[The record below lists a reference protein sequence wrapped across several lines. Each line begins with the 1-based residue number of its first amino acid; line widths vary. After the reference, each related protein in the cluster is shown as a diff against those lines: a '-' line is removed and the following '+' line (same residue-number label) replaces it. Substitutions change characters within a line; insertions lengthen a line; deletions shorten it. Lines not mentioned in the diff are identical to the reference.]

1 MPGAVAS
8 CPVDGWTL
16 VRVRRMLCVAASST
30 LAAGCYAYRPADLS
44 GLRSGEAVHVELTPS
59 GAEEITHQLGP
70 RVASL
75 DARVVGP
82 RDSALVLAVRQLT
95 RSRGTEEFWTGDSV
109 TVPVRALSS
118 VSVRRFDRTRTWL
131 AVGASAIGIVVM
143 RQAIIESGIF
153 GGRVNRQPGAQ

>member
-1 MPGAVAS
+1 LAGA
-8 CPVDGWTL
+8 CF
-16 VRVRRMLCVAASST
+16 
-30 LAAGCYAYRPADLS
+30 AYRPADPS

-95 RSRGTEEFWTGDSV
+95 RSRGMEEFWTGDSV
-109 TVPVRALSS
+109 SVPVRALSS
-118 VSVRRFDRTRTWL
+118 VSVRRFDRNRTWL
-131 AVGASAIGIVVM
+131 AVGASLVGIVVM

-153 GGRVNRQPGAQ
+153 GGRANRQPGAQ